1 MGAMGG
7 TRMKAYVIVNEKSGS
22 VRWDSTEEAVEDLTA
37 QFERAG
43 AEAEIHLTDGDEAAR
58 RLQEGLASDADAIF
72 LGGGDG
78 TLTRSAPDFLGQE
91 KPMGVLPLGTFNL
104 VARDL
109 RIPLEP
115 NEAIAQLV
123 AGSVMEIDVARVNEA
138 IYLTHANIGHLTDL
152 AKRRE
157 ELRDKSWQEKVV
169 AIGRTFYENLGSEP
183 PFAFRLRAGGKW
195 QEVVTPTLA
204 VVVGEY
210 GVFDPFPRRERLDSG
225 ELTVYVSEHATGLEA
240 IKDALRVVVAQ
251 RDTAQNVYRIRSD
264 AVTVDG
270 PQKKLRVVLD
280 GEIQEMEFPLRFE
293 VVPKQLKVLV
303 PKEPVA
309 GEARE

>member
-1 MGAMGG
+1 
-7 TRMKAYVIVNEKSGS
+7 MKAYVIVNEKSGS
-22 VRWDSTEEAVEDLTA
+22 VRWESTEEAVEDLME

-43 AEAEIHLTDGDEAAR
+43 AQAEIHLADGDEAAS
-58 RLQEGLASDADAIF
+58 RLQEGLASNADAIF

-78 TLTRSAPDFLGQE
+78 TLTRSAPYFLGQD
-91 KPMGVLPLGTFNL
+91 KPLGVLPLGTFNL

-115 NEAIAQLV
+115 DEAIAQLV
-123 AGSVMEIDVARVNEA
+123 RGSVMEIDIARVNDQ

-152 AKRRE
+152 AMRRE
-157 ELRDKSWQEKVV
+157 ELRDKPWQEKVV

-183 PFAFRLRAGGKW
+183 PFAFRMRVGGEW

-240 IKDALRVVVAQ
+240 MKDALRVVVTQ
-251 RDTAQNVYRIRSD
+251 RDTAQNVYRIRSE

-270 PQKKLRVVLD
+270 PQKNLRVVLD
-280 GEIQEMEFPLRFE
+280 GEIQEMELPLRFS
-293 VVPKQLKVLV
+293 VVPKQLRVLT
-303 PKEPVA
+303 PKTPVSS
-309 GEARE
+309 EAPK

>member
-1 MGAMGG
+1 
-7 TRMKAYVIVNEKSGS
+7 MKAYVIVNEKSGS
-22 VRWDSTEEAVEDLTA
+22 VRWESTEEAVEDLTQ

-43 AEAEIHLTDGDEAAR
+43 AQAEIHLTDGDEAAD
-58 RLQEGLASDADAIF
+58 RLGEGLASDAEVIF

-78 TLTRSAPDFLGQE
+78 TLTRSAPHFLGQD
-91 KPMGVLPLGTFNL
+91 KPLGVLPLGTFNL
-104 VARDL
+104 MARDL
-109 RIPLEP
+109 QIPLEP
-115 NEAIAQLV
+115 DEAIAQLV
-123 AGSVMEIDVARVNEA
+123 QGSVMEIDVARANEA

-152 AKRRE
+152 ARRRE
-157 ELRDKSWQEKVV
+157 EFRDKPWQEKVV

-183 PFAFRLRAGGKW
+183 PFAFRLRVGGEW

-240 IKDALRVVVAQ
+240 MKDVLRVVVSQ
-251 RDTAQNVYRIRSD
+251 RDTARNVYRIRSD
-264 AVTVDG
+264 EVMVDG
-270 PQKKLRVVLD
+270 PQKSLCVVLD
-280 GEIQEMEFPLRFE
+280 GEIHEMEVPLHFS

-303 PKEPVA
+303 PNEPA
-309 GEARE
+309 SGEARP